1 MNEQQWPEGW
11 YQDGQDPT
19 LDRWWDGSR
28 WTGATRHRPGG
39 GPMVDQRP
47 PAVAAAAAPTL
58 AVPTESPRKRHRVR
72 NTFLIVIGAIVLI
85 SIIASMGGGDDDPGA
100 GPATTEQQPAAEEPA
115 AEEPA
120 ADAGPG
126 IGDPAEDGDF
136 TFVVESVEDGPER
149 LGDDTFGTSPQ
160 GRFVFVTVTV
170 TNHGD
175 APGSFFGDNQFLID
189 TEGRKAGADTEAAIY
204 LPESQSLYEEINP
217 GNTLTGTVVFDIPAD
232 AVPAAVEL
240 HDSMFSGGVTVNLS

>member
-1 MNEQQWPEGW
+1 MNEQHTPEGW

-19 LDRWWDGSR
+19 VDRWWDGTR
-28 WTGATRHRPGG
+28 WTGATRPRVAPGA
-39 GPMVDQRP
+39 P
-47 PAVAAAAAPTL
+47 PVGQPATVVVAPE
-58 AVPTESPRKRHRVR
+58 PPKKRHRVR
-72 NTFLIVIGAIVLI
+72 NAFLLVVGVIVLI
-85 SIIASMGGGDDDPGA
+85 MIIQAATGGDDET
-100 GPATTEQQPAAEEPA
+100 PATASQEDGGEAEG
-115 AEEPA
+115 
-120 ADAGPG
+120 DAGPG

-149 LGDDTFGTSPQ
+149 IGTDAFGTSPQ
-160 GRFVFVTVTV
+160 GRFVYVTITV

-175 APGSFFGDNQFLID
+175 EASSFFGDNQYLVD
-189 TEGRKAGADTEAAIY
+189 TEGRKASADTEAALY

-240 HDSMFSGGVTVNLS
+240 HDSLFSGGVTVGLS